1 MCIGVHIINKYVFLK
16 DKDFLI
22 TLNIILII
30 LFHDSFFLHK
40 FSQVCFLS
48 LSAWVSDL
56 HPDTFLM
63 IWWPLASCSYLATGH
78 RLMHTN
84 CLEAQC
90 RWVGLLS
97 TVFPGDRS
105 SAALALGTFWYCKL
119 DCLPGWSDPQRML
132 SPSCAWPVPRP
143 STVGTELGK
152 RRKLKGPQWAFFFFD
167 FLRSPA
173 FSAVPHLLGSGAP
186 SPETPGPYSL
196 QSAALSLPAG
206 MGSGAHCC
214 LPASPDLASSSPAAV
229 LPSPQPPPAGT
240 LQWNQTAS
248 QLPALPL
255 VPSGLLSQLLRVHL
269 LFIFQTL
276 LPFSSFS
283 LSSSSCFLS
292 SF

>member
-1 MCIGVHIINKYVFLK
+1 M
-16 DKDFLI
+16 
-22 TLNIILII
+22 
-30 LFHDSFFLHK
+30 S
-40 FSQVCFLS
+40 
-48 LSAWVSDL
+48 
-56 HPDTFLM
+56 
-63 IWWPLASCSYLATGH
+63 
-78 RLMHTN
+78 
-84 CLEAQC
+84 
-90 RWVGLLS
+90 
-97 TVFPGDRS
+97 
-105 SAALALGTFWYCKL
+105 
-119 DCLPGWSDPQRML
+119 
-132 SPSCAWPVPRP
+132 
-143 STVGTELGK
+143 
-152 RRKLKGPQWAFFFFD
+152 FFFFG

-186 SPETPGPYSL
+186 SPETLGPYSL

-248 QLPALPL
+248 LLPALHL